1 MSTQLATTQPKQGAL
16 ALMASR
22 ISVDPSKLLN
32 TLKATVFKG
41 ATDEE
46 LLALVV
52 VANSYNLNPLLKEMY
67 AFPAKGGGIVPVVS
81 VDGWINLANSHPQM
95 DGMDFEME
103 EREGKLFSCTCTIH
117 RKDRSHPIRVT
128 EYLSECKRG
137 SEPWKMEHRMLRHKA
152 LIQAVRVAFGFSGIY
167 DEDEARDIA
176 GMRDVTPK
184 VSAPRLFT
192 PAPAPAPKEDIELK
206 FNPVHTEPEPEP
218 QMGPSPHDLLR
229 DQMQSD
235 NVTIEDITAYARR
248 MNMVK
253 KGLNTIHDLTPTGA
267 EEILAS
273 WQDVLE
279 LAGNR

>member
-1 MSTQLATTQPKQGAL
+1 MSTQLSTTPKQGAL

-22 ISVDPSKLLN
+22 ISVDPAKLLN

-95 DGMDFEME
+95 DGMDFDWD
-103 EREGKLFSCTCTIH
+103 ERDGKLYSCTCTIH

-184 VSAPRLFT
+184 VSEPRLF
-192 PAPAPAPKEDIELK
+192 APAPAPEPAPTQPVQETALELDASQ
-206 FNPVHTEPEPEP
+206 PTA
-218 QMGPSPHDLLR
+218 HDLLR
-229 DQMQSD
+229 DQMTSD
-235 NVTIEDITAYARR
+235 NVDIADVSAYAVR

-253 KGLNTIHDLTPTGA
+253 KGINSLKDLTEKGVA
-267 EEILAS
+267 EILEY
-273 WQDVLE
+273 WEDVKE
-279 LAGNR
+279 IAGNR